1 MTSSSEVHG
10 FYKKKPS
17 ERVEYVKNFA
27 NLSEEETNAIGG
39 YGALGEETANRMI
52 ENVVGTFP
60 LPLGIAAN
68 FMVNKKE
75 YMVPMAVEEP
85 SVVAAATH
93 MAKGTRKT
101 GGISADSD
109 DPVMI
114 GQIQLVNLDE
124 PFEAKKKII
133 EKRDE
138 IL

>member
-1 MTSSSEVHG
+1 MTSSSEVPG

-17 ERVEYVKNFA
+17 ERLEYVKNFA
-27 NLSEEETNAIGG
+27 NLSHEETAAIGG

-85 SVVAAATH
+85 
-93 MAKGTRKT
+93 
-101 GGISADSD
+101 
-109 DPVMI
+109 
-114 GQIQLVNLDE
+114 
-124 PFEAKKKII
+124 
-133 EKRDE
+133 
-138 IL
+138 